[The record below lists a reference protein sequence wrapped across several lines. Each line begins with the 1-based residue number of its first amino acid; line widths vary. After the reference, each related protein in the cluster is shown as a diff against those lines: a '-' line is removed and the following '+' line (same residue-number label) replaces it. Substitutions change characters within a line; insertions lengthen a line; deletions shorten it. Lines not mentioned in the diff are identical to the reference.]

1 MHGAWLNYRSMTADP
16 SLKEQKLKPGTV
28 KRIFSFAKPY
38 QVSIYVYLAT
48 VVVDAALI
56 VATPLLLKKLIDD
69 GVMPKDSSVVTQLAF
84 FVALIAVADAAFN
97 MLGRYFSSRI
107 GEGLIYDLRSL
118 VFAHVQ
124 KQSIAFFTRT
134 QTGALISRINSD
146 VIGAQQAFTSTL
158 SGLVSNV
165 VSLLLVGITMLIL
178 SWQITIFS
186 LLMLPLF
193 LIPTKWVGRRLQS
206 LTRESFTLNSEM
218 SSTMTERFN
227 VSGAMLVSLY
237 GQPLREEAGFRVRAR
252 RVADIGIK
260 TAMLN
265 RLFFIALTSV
275 AAIATA
281 IAYGIG
287 GHLAINGGLTVGTL
301 LAITALLARLYGPLT
316 ALSNVRIDVMTSL
329 VSFERVF
336 EVLDLEPMV
345 KDRSGAIALKS
356 SKGKIEFKNVD
367 FSYPNAQEISLA
379 SLESVAKAETV
390 TSGIVLKGLTFTV
403 EPGTTTALVGPS
415 GAGKTTISALIPRLY
430 DVTGGSIKIDG
441 NDIRDVTLESL
452 RNSIGVVM
460 QDAHLFHETIVE
472 NLRYAKQDATQDQMQ
487 SACEAAQ
494 IWDLI
499 KSLPNGFETMVGER
513 GHRLSGGE
521 KQRLAIARLLLKSPS
536 IVILD
541 EATAHLDSENEQ
553 LVHAA
558 LSHALKG
565 RTSIVIAHRLST
577 VREADQILVLDKGVI
592 VEQGKHDELIARG
605 GLYSELKFCHKRSI
619 HQRIATAARRPYED
633 HRLTQVIAQ
642 GQQELIA
649 GGIHLLSR
657 CNIFQFLVEIGH
669 LIY

>member
-1 MHGAWLNYRSMTADP
+1 MSMHAAWMTHRSMTADP
-16 SLKEQKLKPGTV
+16 SVKEQKLKPGTV
-28 KRIFSFAKPY
+28 KRIFSFARPY
-38 QVSIYVYLAT
+38 RTSIIIYLAT
-48 VVVDAALI
+48 VVVDAGLI
-56 VATPLLLKKLIDD
+56 VATPLLLKRLIDE
-69 GVMPKDSSVVTQLAF
+69 GVIPKDSSVVTSLAIL
-84 FVALIAVADAAFN
+84 VGLIAIADAAFN

-146 VIGAQQAFTSTL
+146 VIGAQQAFTATL
-158 SGLVSNV
+158 SGVVSNV
-165 VSLLLVGITMLIL
+165 VSLVLVTITMLIL

-186 LLMLPLF
+186 LLLLPVF

-206 LTRESFTLNSEM
+206 LTRESFGVNAEM

-227 VSGAMLVSLY
+227 VSGAMLVALY
-237 GQPLREEAGFRVRAR
+237 GEPDREREYFRSRAR

-260 TAMLN
+260 MAMLN

-281 IAYGIG
+281 FAYGIG
-287 GHLAINGGLTVGTL
+287 GHLAIQGGVTVGTL

-345 KDRSGAIALKS
+345 KNRDNAVVLKTTEP
-356 SKGKIEFKNVD
+356 KIEFKNVN
-367 FSYPNAQEISLA
+367 FSYPRAEEISLA
-379 SLESVAKAETV
+379 SLESAAKAETV
-390 TSGIVLKGLTFTV
+390 QSGQVLRDLSFV
-403 EPGTTTALVGPS
+403 AAPGTMTALVGPS
-415 GAGKTTISALIPRLY
+415 GAGKTTISALLPRLY
-430 DVTGGSIKIDG
+430 DVTEGSISIDG
-441 NDIRDVTLESL
+441 HDIRDLTLESL
-452 RNSIGVVM
+452 RDSIGVVM
-460 QDAHLFHETIVE
+460 QDAHLFHETIAE
-472 NLRYAKQDATQDQMQ
+472 NLRYAKQDATEEEMIQ
-487 SACEAAQ
+487 ACKSAQ
-494 IWDLI
+494 IWKLI
-499 KSLPNGFETMVGER
+499 DSLPNRFETMVGER

-536 IVILD
+536 VVILD

-558 LSHALKG
+558 LQTALKG

-577 VREADQILVLDKGVI
+577 VRDADQILVLEKGSI
-592 VEQGKHDELIARG
+592 VERGTHDELVAQG
-605 GLYSELKFCHKRSI
+605 GLYSELYNR
-619 HQRIATAARRPYED
+619 QDLTGAA
-633 HRLTQVIAQ
+633 
-642 GQQELIA
+642 
-649 GGIHLLSR
+649 
-657 CNIFQFLVEIGH
+657 N
-669 LIY
+669 